1 MQIKWSEINFR
12 SAKIGM
18 QRMRIVIK
26 MGKFKSRFTL
36 SVTERGGERLQTGQ
50 MHARGERC
58 KEEKESVVNRKS
70 VNKYLFLRANAC

>member
-26 MGKFKSRFTL
+26 MGKFKARFTL
-36 SVTERGGERLQTGQ
+36 SVMERGSERLRTGK
-50 MHARGERC
+50 MHIRGEKC
-58 KEEKESVVNRKS
+58 KEEKESVVNRKP
-70 VNKYLFLRANAC
+70 VNTCPCGNAC